1 MDTFEVRGRHIGVLL
16 LHPYVSLFS
25 RLVLGGIFLFAGI
38 VKLPHIETLIWEI
51 EQYQILP
58 EFLVS
63 AFGYTLPILEIT
75 LGTLLV
81 FGIILRASAMVSGL
95 LVISFTIAKL
105 TAFTRGLDIDVCPCF
120 GPAMPLFL
128 LPSLAIDFVLL
139 MIVIQLLLRKGDFL
153 SVGSWL
159 TTKRESVKGQSE

>member
-1 MDTFEVRGRHIGVLL
+1 MDTFEVRGRHISVLL

-38 VKLPHIETLIWEI
+38 IKLPHIETLIWEI

-63 AFGYTLPILEIT
+63 AFGYTLPTLEIT

-81 FGIILRASAMVSGL
+81 FGIILRASTVVSGL

-105 TAFTRGLDIDVCPCF
+105 TAFTRGLEIDVCPCF

-139 MIVIQLLLRKGDFL
+139 MMVIQLLLRKGDFL

-159 TTKRESVKGQSE
+159 TKK

>member
-58 EFLVS
+58 EFLVL

-81 FGIILRASAMVSGL
+81 FGIILRASTMISGL
-95 LVISFTIAKL
+95 RCHYFSYQV
-105 TAFTRGLDIDVCPCF
+105 
-120 GPAMPLFL
+120 
-128 LPSLAIDFVLL
+128 
-139 MIVIQLLLRKGDFL
+139 
-153 SVGSWL
+153 
-159 TTKRESVKGQSE
+159 